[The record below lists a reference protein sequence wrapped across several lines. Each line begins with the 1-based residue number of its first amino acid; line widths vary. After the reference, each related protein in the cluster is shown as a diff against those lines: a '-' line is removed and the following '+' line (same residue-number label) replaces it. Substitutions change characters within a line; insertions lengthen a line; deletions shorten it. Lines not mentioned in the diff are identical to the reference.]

1 MSQSQPGELSP
12 ETLFKTMSLKELSI
26 AARDLSTALSQAT
39 QDDEFL
45 QACQDYI
52 SDATA
57 DKIDGYS
64 FVAAYLEAEIA
75 AWQEKKNKLLEMVD
89 EIIARKQ
96 RELEMLKSSLLRLYS
111 LGLIDNKLEGKTRA
125 IAIQPSP
132 PKITNLLIAP
142 DSPDF
147 PEEFRDVRVEYKVKV
162 KALVDAWKAGEN
174 IDAIA
179 EVEQGWHVRFRH
191 KRVR

>member
-64 FVAAYLEAEIA
+64 FVAAYPEAEIA